1 MLDFAAWFGPLS
13 SLAVSRRVDYVNTA
27 SGALSTLRRLSIAIA
42 IAILFLFGLATTVY
56 LSLRSPEVMVP
67 DVMGKDRF
75 EAERVL
81 GSAGLKFRVRATR
94 PSQLQADRV
103 LFQLPRG
110 GEVVKAG
117 QTVAMDISRPVKE
130 GESSAPAV
138 AEATPEEK
146 SDNRNT
152 NDAGSANENKPKRN
166 KNTNKNANENSNANT
181 GNRNANSNRP
191 PANRNTNSGNS
202 NKATN
207 LNSNRPP
214 SNANTTPG
222 RNDNGNTR
230 PPVAK
235 PSPVSKPA
243 KENE

>member
-1 MLDFAAWFGPLS
+1 
-13 SLAVSRRVDYVNTA
+13 VNTA

-42 IAILFLFGLATTVY
+42 IAILFLFGLGSTVY
-56 LSLRSPEVMVP
+56 LSLRSPEVTVP

-81 GSAGLKFRVRATR
+81 GSAGLNFRVRATR
-94 PSQLQADRV
+94 PSQLKADTV

-117 QTVAMDISRPVKE
+117 QTIAMDISRPVKE
-130 GESSAPAV
+130 GESSITPAP
-138 AEATPEEK
+138 EPTPADK
-146 SDNRNT
+146 ADVRNN
-152 NDAGSANENKPKRN
+152 NDSAAANENKPKRN
-166 KNTNKNANENSNANT
+166 KNTNKNANDNSNANA

-191 PANRNTNSGNS
+191 ATNKNANSGNS

-207 LNSNRPP
+207 LNTNRPP
-214 SNANTTPG
+214 ANANANPA
-222 RNDNGNTR
+222 RNDNGSTR

-243 KENE
+243 KEN